1 MKIAVIGLGF
11 VGLVTAL
18 ALAHD
23 GNKIIG
29 IDIDKKKINNLL
41 HGVLPFF
48 EPGLEKLL
56 TKNRNNIS
64 FSTDFSL
71 ISGSKATFIIVPTP
85 TIKNKI
91 SLQYVFSAARAVR
104 KVDKSTTLV
113 IKSTVIPGT
122 ADKIRKLT
130 NLHVVSNP
138 EFTREGSA
146 VSDTLHPDRIVIGGT
161 NKKDC
166 ELVSSIWRFTNA
178 PVLITSNENAE
189 LIKYGNNSLLAT
201 LISFGNQL
209 SNVSEKIPHTD
220 MEIILKGMSMDKRI
234 SCCKSYLTPGIGFG
248 GSCFPKDT
256 KALLALSK
264 DLGQKMSIIEDTI
277 KTNEERINHIIKII
291 KETKTKI
298 NPNLRVGILGLAFKE
313 NTDDLRESPSIKLI
327 KKLIKLGVGVNA
339 YDPLVKSAP
348 VEGPEYFLDLSSC
361 IANSDLLII
370 ANRSKEFIKIEKMN
384 IKIPVIDGRRLLN
397 KDKIKNYIAIGLSR
411 TKKR

>member
-11 VGLVTAL
+11 VGLVTAS

-29 IDIDKKKINNLL
+29 IDIDKKKIDNLL

-130 NLHVVSNP
+130 SLNVISNP

-298 NPNLRVGILGLAFKE
+298 NSNLRVGILGLAFKE
-313 NTDDLRESPSIKLI
+313 DTDDIRESPSIKLI

-339 YDPLVKSAP
+339 YDPLVKTAP
-348 VEGPEYFLDLSSC
+348 IEGPEYFSDLISC
-361 IANSDLLII
+361 IDNSDLLII

-411 TKKR
+411 AKKR